1 MGGGSRGSEG
11 RALRMPVAP
20 RRSACM
26 TPTRSANL
34 AAASARLSQ
43 LPYRERL
50 AAVRASGVF
59 DDPFV
64 RAAADSLIDRLA
76 PADDSQRSALDE
88 WLAELPD
95 SSAASYV
102 RAIMAGRDADAAR
115 HWGEFFQRCPALD
128 PALMAQR
135 ARALAGTGDWSG
147 AARYLRHALETR

>member
-1 MGGGSRGSEG
+1 MGGGSRGPEG

-20 RRSACM
+20 RRSARI

-64 RAAADSLIDRLA
+64 GAAADSLIDRLA

-95 SSAASYV
+95 SSAARYV
-102 RAIMAGRDADAAR
+102 RAIMAGRGG
-115 HWGEFFQRCPALD
+115 H
-128 PALMAQR
+128 
-135 ARALAGTGDWSG
+135 AGGRRG
-147 AARYLRHALETR
+147 GFL